1 MATNKRLKVQIIIL
15 MVVFYLITVV
25 IGGFAVYRSGTATY
39 LRAKNDM
46 IQRDLER
53 MIAYNHVFT
62 NYNNWFYDY
71 CRGHYEEILNTP
83 YTADPDVLDEIV
95 RVENSE
101 DPDDA
106 IPAASNEAQLMI
118 AKQMYT
124 ELMYQMSYE
133 LKTNNYENMYLM
145 DIVEGDLGFIYCDAK
160 GISDDIDDD
169 LSSGALGSRRDYDL
183 KSHPAI
189 EHIVSGVYDNVE
201 FEQFSH
207 KGSNPENLYIGY
219 MPIFADGQVRAVL
232 CLEYNWDSFRTD
244 LIQNMRLVA
253 AIMLVGMIVC
263 YMIVIFV
270 LNRIAIRPI
279 GELKS
284 AVAEYRETKDGSKAA
299 ERISRIKPRNEIE
312 ELSENVGEMM
322 TELDDYIGEIKELT
336 VEVMEALAHT
346 IDAKDKYTIGHST
359 RVAQY
364 SRMIAEKMGLSEEE
378 QQRIYNMGL
387 LHDIGKIGVPSS
399 IINKPSRL
407 TDEEFAIIKTHPT
420 LGYEILSEIKSRP
433 DLAVGALYH
442 HERYD
447 GRGYPNG
454 TAGEEIPFEARM
466 IAVADSYDAMTSNR
480 SYRAYLPQEVVR
492 SEIEKNIGTQFDPE
506 AAKAMLTI
514 IDEDKEYLLHE

>member
-46 IQRDLER
+46 IQRDIER
-53 MIAYNHVFT
+53 MVAYNHVFT
-62 NYNNWFYDY
+62 DNNNWFYDY
-71 CRGHYEEILNTP
+71 CRGHYKEILNTP
-83 YTADPDVLDEIV
+83 DIDDPEVIGEVVRIQSEEDTETAI
-95 RVENSE
+95 SG
-101 DPDDA
+101 A
-106 IPAASNEAQLMI
+106 PAGVQLMI
-118 AKQMYT
+118 AKDTYMT
-124 ELMYQMSYE
+124 LMYQMEYE
-133 LKTNNYENMYLM
+133 LQSNSYENMYLM
-145 DIVEGDLGFIYCDAK
+145 DIVGSDLGFIYCEAK
-160 GISDDIDDD
+160 GIKEGFEDD
-169 LSSGALGSRRDYDL
+169 LSSGGLGRRRDYKL
-183 KSHPAI
+183 SEHPAI
-189 EHIVSGVYDNVE
+189 EHILSGEYDNVE

-219 MPIFADGQVRAVL
+219 MPIFANGQVRAVL
-232 CLEYNWDSFRTD
+232 CLEYNWDSFRSD

-454 TAGEEIPFEARM
+454 
-466 IAVADSYDAMTSNR
+466 IAFSHSWST
-480 SYRAYLPQEVVR
+480 
-492 SEIEKNIGTQFDPE
+492 
-506 AAKAMLTI
+506 
-514 IDEDKEYLLHE
+514 